1 MFKEQIKKVRE
12 LLELNGISPKDLL
25 AEEETNLMASGVLEG
40 GQAIMTDSE
49 EWGVGANVFIE
60 EDGERIPL
68 PDGDYKLEDGTP
80 FVVEGGVVSA
90 WGAAEEEAKEEEELS
105 EENPVEDRIAA
116 LEEGVSALAEGMEKI
131 LSEFSKDSGVDTLK
145 EQVENLSLELE
156 KVKAEPV
163 TKSVNDVQTV
173 RLEKEYKDMTPKERR
188 MFLISK

>member
-1 MFKEQIKKVRE
+1 MTFKEKILAVFSKHDIE
-12 LLELNGISPKDLL
+12 LKEVL

-40 GQAIMTDSE
+40 GQAIMTDSD

-80 FVVEGGVVSA
+80 FAVEGGVVSA
-90 WGAAEEEAKEEEELS
+90 WGAAEEEAKEEEEELS

-163 TKSVNDVQTV
+163 TKSVNDQQTV
-173 RLEKEYKDMTPKERR
+173 RLEKEYKDMTPAEKRR
-188 MFLISK
+188 HLISK

>member
-1 MFKEQIKKVRE
+1 MTFKEKILAVFSKHDIE
-12 LLELNGISPKDLL
+12 LKEVL

-40 GQAIMTDSE
+40 GQAIMTDSD

-80 FVVEGGVVSA
+80 FPVEGGVVSA
-90 WGAAEEEAKEEEELS
+90 WGAAEEEAKEEEEELS

-173 RLEKEYKDMTPKERR
+173 RLEKEYKDMTPAEKRR
-188 MFLISK
+188 HLISK

>member
-1 MFKEQIKKVRE
+1 MTFKEKILAVFSKHDIE
-12 LLELNGISPKDLL
+12 LKEVL

-40 GQAIMTDSE
+40 GQAIMTDSD

-80 FVVEGGVVSA
+80 FAVEGGVVSA
-90 WGAAEEEAKEEEELS
+90 WGAAEEEAKEEEEELS

-173 RLEKEYKDMTPKERR
+173 RLEKEYKDMTPAEKRR
-188 MFLISK
+188 HLISK

>member
-1 MFKEQIKKVRE
+1 MTLKDKILAVFSKHDIELKEV
-12 LLELNGISPKDLL
+12 L

-68 PDGDYKLEDGTP
+68 PDGEYKLEDGTP

-90 WGAAEEEAKEEEELS
+90 WGAAEEEAKEEEEMS

-173 RLEKEYKDMTPKERR
+173 RLEKEFKDMTPKERR

>member
-1 MFKEQIKKVRE
+1 MTLKDKILAVFSKHNIELKEV
-12 LLELNGISPKDLL
+12 L
-25 AEEETNLMASGVLEG
+25 AEEETNLMATAVLENG
-40 GQAIMTDSE
+40 VPIMTESE
-49 EWGVGANVFIE
+49 VFEKGANVYIE
-60 EDGERIPL
+60 EGGERIAL

-90 WGAAEEEAKEEEELS
+90 WGVEEEAKKEEELS

>member
-1 MFKEQIKKVRE
+1 MTFKEKILAVFSKHDIE
-12 LLELNGISPKDLL
+12 LKEVL

-40 GQAIMTDSE
+40 GQAIMTDSD

-80 FVVEGGVVSA
+80 FAVEGGVVSA
-90 WGAAEEEAKEEEELS
+90 WGAAEEEAKEEEEELS

-163 TKSVNDVQTV
+163 AKSVNDVQTV
-173 RLEKEYKDMTPKERR
+173 RLEKEYKDMTPAEKRR
-188 MFLISK
+188 YLINK

>member
-1 MFKEQIKKVRE
+1 MTFKEKILAVFSKHDIE
-12 LLELNGISPKDLL
+12 LKEVL

-40 GQAIMTDSE
+40 GQAIMTDSD

-80 FVVEGGVVSA
+80 FAVEGGVVSA
-90 WGAAEEEAKEEEELS
+90 WGAAEEEAKEEEEELS

-173 RLEKEYKDMTPKERR
+173 RLEKEYKDMTPEEKRR
-188 MFLISK
+188 HLISK

>member
-1 MFKEQIKKVRE
+1 MTFKEKILAVFSKHDIE
-12 LLELNGISPKDLL
+12 LKEVL

-40 GQAIMTDSE
+40 GQAIMTDSD

-80 FVVEGGVVSA
+80 FAVEGGVVSA
-90 WGAAEEEAKEEEELS
+90 WGAAEEEAKEEEEELS

-173 RLEKEYKDMTPKERR
+173 RLEKEYKDMTPEEKRR
-188 MFLISK
+188 YLINK

>member
-1 MFKEQIKKVRE
+1 MTFKEKILAVFSKHDIE
-12 LLELNGISPKDLL
+12 LKEVL

-40 GQAIMTDSE
+40 GQAIMTDSD
-49 EWGVGANVFIE
+49 EWCVGANVFIE

-80 FVVEGGVVSA
+80 FAVEGGVVSA
-90 WGAAEEEAKEEEELS
+90 WGAAEEEAKEEEEELS

-173 RLEKEYKDMTPKERR
+173 RLEKEYKDMTPAEKRR
-188 MFLISK
+188 HLISK

>member
-1 MFKEQIKKVRE
+1 MTFKEKILAVFSKHDIE
-12 LLELNGISPKDLL
+12 LKEVL

-80 FVVEGGVVSA
+80 FAVEGGVVSA
-90 WGAAEEEAKEEEELS
+90 WGAAEEEAKEEEEELS

-173 RLEKEYKDMTPKERR
+173 RLEKEYKDMTPAEKRR
-188 MFLISK
+188 HLISK

>member
-1 MFKEQIKKVRE
+1 MTFKEKILAVFSKHDIE
-12 LLELNGISPKDLL
+12 LKEVL

-40 GQAIMTDSE
+40 GQAIMTDSD

-80 FVVEGGVVSA
+80 FAVEGGVVSA
-90 WGAAEEEAKEEEELS
+90 WGAAEEEAKEEEEELS

-163 TKSVNDVQTV
+163 AKSVNDVQTV
-173 RLEKEYKDMTPKERR
+173 RLEKEYKDMTPEEKRR
-188 MFLISK
+188 YLINK

>member
-1 MFKEQIKKVRE
+1 MTFKEKILAVFSKHDIE
-12 LLELNGISPKDLL
+12 LKEVL

-40 GQAIMTDSE
+40 GQAIMTDSD

-80 FVVEGGVVSA
+80 FAVEGGVVSA
-90 WGAAEEEAKEEEELS
+90 WGAAEEEAKEEEEELS

-163 TKSVNDVQTV
+163 AKSVNDVQTV
-173 RLEKEYKDMTPKERR
+173 RLEKEYKDMTPAEKRR
-188 MFLISK
+188 HLISK

>member
-1 MFKEQIKKVRE
+1 MTLKDKILAVFSKHDIELKEV
-12 LLELNGISPKDLL
+12 L

-68 PDGDYKLEDGTP
+68 PDGEYKLEDGTP

-173 RLEKEYKDMTPKERR
+173 RLEKEFKDMTPKERR